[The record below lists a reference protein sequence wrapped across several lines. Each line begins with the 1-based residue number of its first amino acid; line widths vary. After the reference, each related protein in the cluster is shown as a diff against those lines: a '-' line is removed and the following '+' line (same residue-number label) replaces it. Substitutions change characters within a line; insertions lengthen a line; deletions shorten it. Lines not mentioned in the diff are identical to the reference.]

1 MAKIYPHKHTAEYAS
16 ENDIPRAENQ
26 PTTDVC
32 IVLPLGS
39 TMEEKHRQCKHT
51 TDLAEN
57 SATTLKE
64 TSIYC
69 SGRSAEFRSATFPP
83 LVENN
88 ENDSRPMH

>member
-1 MAKIYPHKHTAEYAS
+1 
-16 ENDIPRAENQ
+16 
-26 PTTDVC
+26 
-32 IVLPLGS
+32 
-39 TMEEKHRQCKHT
+39 MEEKNTQCKHT